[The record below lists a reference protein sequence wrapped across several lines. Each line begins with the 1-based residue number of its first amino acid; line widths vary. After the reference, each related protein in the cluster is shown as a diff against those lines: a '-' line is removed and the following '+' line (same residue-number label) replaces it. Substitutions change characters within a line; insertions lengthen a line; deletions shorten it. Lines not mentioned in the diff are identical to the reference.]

1 MNGKKEDFVYLFI
14 GQDIIG
20 QDGLSRKHAI
30 LEKIKQTFL
39 VKTIEDFSLDTLYSK
54 ELNLKELQEKFLYL
68 ALNSERR
75 IIVIKE
81 AQELKEDIKEFIL
94 AYIKKPQGRI
104 ILVLDIE
111 RWNPKDNFAKQLFN
125 HARVFR
131 FKEEARLDTFALS
144 RCIDQKS
151 PEQAL
156 KVLNQLLQ
164 EGEKPERILG
174 GLRFVWEKSAVNPF
188 EARERLKLLL
198 NCDIDIKTGR
208 LKPVFALEKLVVGLC
223 AFGKPFR

>member
-1 MNGKKEDFVYLFI
+1 MNGKKEDSVYLFI

-20 QDGLSRKHAI
+20 QDGLSRKHSI

-39 VKTIEDFSLDTLYSK
+39 AKTIEDFSLDTLYSK
-54 ELNLKELQEKFLYL
+54 ELALKELQEIFLSL
-68 ALNSERR
+68 PLKSKRR

-81 AQELKEDIKEFIL
+81 AQDLKEDIKEFIL
-94 AYIKKPQGRI
+94 AYIKKAQGGI

-111 RWNPKDNFAKQLFN
+111 RWNPKDNFVKRLFN
-125 HARVFR
+125 YAKVFR
-131 FKEEARLDTFALS
+131 FREAARLDTFALS
-144 RCIDQKS
+144 RSIDQKS

-174 GLRFVWEKSAVNPF
+174 GLRYSWEKSASSPF
-188 EARERLKLLL
+188 EARKRLKLLL
-198 NCDIDIKTGR
+198 NCDFDIKTGK
-208 LKPVFALEKLVVGLC
+208 LKPGFALEKLVVSLC